1 MKHESM
7 LQRITMI
14 RYMIPLLMLSLLS
27 TVDASDTKAKSQF
40 TVTYIMLDRLHKQEK
55 DDNVVDILPPDDSN
69 ATLNI
74 GGEQR

>member
-1 MKHESM
+1 
-7 LQRITMI
+7 MI
-14 RYMIPLLMLSLLS
+14 RYMIPLLMLSLFS

>member
-1 MKHESM
+1 
-7 LQRITMI
+7 MI

>member
-1 MKHESM
+1 MP
-7 LQRITMI
+7 QRITMI
-14 RYMIPLLMLSLLS
+14 RYMIPLLMLSLFS

>member
-1 MKHESM
+1 M